1 MRPLRIMVVD
11 DSTSSRLMIKA
22 CLDGIERQV
31 DEAENGE
38 VAVTKFC
45 LGSYDLVLM
54 DIHMPQ
60 VDGLTAT
67 RRIRQWEREQ
77 HRQPTPIIAL
87 TALDHAQAA
96 VRTRSA
102 GCNDCVPKPV
112 KKAALHEAIRAAT
125 GLIKPAASAA
135 TEADA
140 KEGRGLAQ
148 RLFGRSNKA
157 PDSAAQDNSALDA
170 LRPKF
175 VAEKRREVDVL
186 TMALQCGD
194 FKTVRMLALRM
205 KGEGAN
211 FGFSEVTQIGGELAA
226 AADKMDPKGAGKLAQ
241 KLASCLTK
249 LEQSYH

>member
-1 MRPLRIMVVD
+1 VRPLRIMVVD

-112 KKAALHEAIRAAT
+112 K
-125 GLIKPAASAA
+125 
-135 TEADA
+135 EADA

-157 PDSAAQDNSALDA
+157 ADSAAQDNSALDA

-226 AADKMDPKGAGKLAQ
+226 AADKMDPKEPASWRKDSHPASPSWNRVITRLPARRRFAGGRR
-241 KLASCLTK
+241 
-249 LEQSYH
+249 

>member
-22 CLDGIERQV
+22 SLDGIERQV

-38 VAVTKFC
+38 VAVSKFC

-96 VRTRSA
+96 IRTREA

-125 GLIKPAASAA
+125 GLIKPSAPA
-135 TEADA
+135 EVEA
-140 KEGRGLAQ
+140 KESRGLAQ
-148 RLFGRSNKA
+148 KLFGRSNKPA
-157 PDSAAQDNSALDA
+157 DAAAQDNSALDA
-170 LRPKF
+170 MRPKF

-211 FGFSEVTQIGGELAA
+211 FGFGEITQIGGELAQ

-241 KLASCLTK
+241 RLASCLTK
-249 LEQSYH
+249 LEQAYR